1 MKKILSILTFLLLFQ
16 LNSYSFDLGDLNVLE
31 DVLEELEEGLE
42 GFGNEMGDTDSSVE
56 ENIKKT
62 EQEIQETTQPSEQV
76 SESSGQVSE
85 DEFKSKVNF
94 PVVLNLVG
102 EEEWDDCGLPREK
115 YIFKENNE
123 VENHYFC
130 PDSLQ
135 EVKWIGSW
143 EKIYTN
149 SDEPF
154 SRAKV
159 AFATTNEPDPT
170 MNAYN
175 IFDIYWG
182 GVNAINNDVG
192 INYQPSQDNWT
203 MFDYADEDIVEFIA
217 STKEQK
223 NRTVDKS
230 LGGYKGIY
238 FDMSLAQ
245 VEDAAKEIC
254 PGHEMG
260 KNWITEAPTLYN
272 CLKFRGEIRDI
283 EVPTN
288 DAGTID
294 SIIIK
299 GVDFSQSYE
308 LATYFF
314 NESGIAVY
322 DEIVETFKGSEKYEF
337 IRYPTEEEKSN
348 FNSMDDNKIYYTGA
362 YINTVFKNK
371 ETNNYVALNMQRLKF
386 ASSYTY
392 GHNFDIIYLSPGAT
406 ARFIENESSKV
417 VSDDDI

>member
-1 MKKILSILTFLLLFQ
+1 
-16 LNSYSFDLGDLNVLE
+16 
-31 DVLEELEEGLE
+31 
-42 GFGNEMGDTDSSVE
+42 
-56 ENIKKT
+56 
-62 EQEIQETTQPSEQV
+62 
-76 SESSGQVSE
+76 
-85 DEFKSKVNF
+85 
-94 PVVLNLVG
+94 
-102 EEEWDDCGLPREK
+102 
-115 YIFKENNE
+115 
-123 VENHYFC
+123 
-130 PDSLQ
+130 
-135 EVKWIGSW
+135 
-143 EKIYTN
+143 
-149 SDEPF
+149 
-154 SRAKV
+154 
-159 AFATTNEPDPT
+159 
-170 MNAYN
+170 
-175 IFDIYWG
+175 
-182 GVNAINNDVG
+182 
-192 INYQPSQDNWT
+192 
-203 MFDYADEDIVEFIA
+203 
-217 STKEQK
+217 
-223 NRTVDKS
+223 
-230 LGGYKGIY
+230 
-238 FDMSLAQ
+238 MSLAQ
-245 VEDAAKEIC
+245 VEVAAKEIC

-288 DAGTID
+288 DAGTIN

-299 GVDFSQSYE
+299 GVDFSKSYE

-322 DEIVETFKGSEKYEF
+322 DEIVETFKGSDKYEF

-371 ETNNYVALNMQRLKF
+371 ETNNYVTLNMQRLKF